1 MQRRAFLG
9 FAVSSLAMQLL
20 PKSAVAAAWA
30 PDFAAIRLQ
39 DTGMTNAQWQ
49 EIAAVQVHLFPTEK
63 NAPGAKDVN
72 AARYLQ
78 WVLSD
83 PGLEPQ
89 DRDFFKVGLNRL
101 QQLVLSQGGQR
112 FSNLPDPQKESIL
125 RKLEQDPQ
133 GNTWI
138 TELLHYIFEALLTDP
153 VYGGNPNGIG
163 WQWLGHYPGFRRPTV
178 DKRYFLL

>member
-1 MQRRAFLG
+1 M
-9 FAVSSLAMQLL
+9 
-20 PKSAVAAAWA
+20 
-30 PDFAAIRLQ
+30 
-39 DTGMTNAQWQ
+39 
-49 EIAAVQVHLFPTEK
+49 
-63 NAPGAKDVN
+63 
-72 AARYLQ
+72 
-78 WVLSD
+78 LSD

-101 QQLVLSQGGQR
+101 QQLVLAQGGQR
-112 FSNLPDPQKESIL
+112 FSSLPDLQKESVL

-163 WQWLGHYPGFRRPTV
+163 WKWLGHYPGFRRPTA